1 MVPDAPMVTTTIM
14 SMNTGM
20 SMNAGMSL
28 KRKNT
33 FTVPA
38 VHMTTIMNMNMN
50 MNMIMSMSMTS
61 MSTGRVVR
69 TNMNRK

>member
-38 VHMTTIMNMNMN
+38 VHMTTIMNMNM
-50 MNMIMSMSMTS
+50 IMSMSMSTTS